1 MAGMLRQTPAWV
13 FVLFACLI
21 YVGYL
26 QSRTRSVAR
35 SQLFVVPAAALC
47 LSLYG
52 TWSAFG
58 ANPVGFAAWI
68 GGAGLALLVGRKLP
82 RARSVNYALR
92 DGRLTLPGSWV
103 PMGLIMAIFFTN
115 YFVSMALATRML
127 SPRLPAFVG
136 LSSFAFGI
144 LSATFV
150 ARALRHASETR

>member
-1 MAGMLRQTPAWV
+1 MAGTLQQTPAWV
-13 FVLFACLI
+13 FVLFVCLV

-26 QSRTRSVAR
+26 QSRTRSVAK
-35 SQLFVVPAAALC
+35 SELFIVPAAALC

-68 GGAGLALLVGRKLP
+68 GGAGLALLLGRKLP
-82 RARSVNYALR
+82 RERSANHTMR
-92 DGRLTLPGSWV
+92 DGRVTLPGSWV
-103 PMGLIMAIFFTN
+103 PMGLIMAIFFAN

-136 LSSFAFGI
+136 ISSFAFGM
-144 LSATFV
+144 LSASFM
-150 ARALRHASETR
+150 ARAVRRASEAR

>member
-1 MAGMLRQTPAWV
+1 MAELLRRTPAWV
-13 FVLFACLI
+13 FVLFVCLV

-35 SQLFVVPAAALC
+35 WQLMVVPAATLC

-58 ANPVGFAAWI
+58 ANPIGFLGWV
-68 GGAGLALLVGRKLP
+68 GGAGLALLLGRKLP
-82 RARSVNYALR
+82 HAHSANYAMR
-92 DGRLTLPGSWV
+92 DGRLTLAGSWV

-115 YFVSMALATRML
+115 YFVSMALATQMF

-136 LSSFAFGI
+136 ISSFAFGV

-150 ARALRHASETR
+150 ARAVRNARETR